1 MSIAGRTT
9 LICSSL
15 SNATIYHMFAY
26 LLPKTTIDELDKQ
39 RRMFF
44 LGGGSTK
51 KKYKLIKWEI
61 ICKSKKKKGFGD

>member
-1 MSIAGRTT
+1 
-9 LICSSL
+9 
-15 SNATIYHMFAY
+15 MFAY

>member
-1 MSIAGRTT
+1 MSIAGRTI

-15 SNATIYHMFAY
+15 SNAIIYHMFAY

-44 LGGGSTK
+44 ERG
-51 KKYKLIKWEI
+51 
-61 ICKSKKKKGFGD
+61 